1 MVCGDE
7 IARGKPDPEGFV
19 AGARLLG
26 AQPEMCVAFEDAPA
40 GILAARAAGM
50 PVVGITT
57 THEAAALAGAAV
69 VIADLTE
76 FDAALA
82 RAARRSSGGTAGA
95 PR

>member
-7 IARGKPDPEGFV
+7 IERGKPDPEGFL

-26 AQPEMCVAFEDAPA
+26 AEPGSCVACEDAPA

-50 PVVGITT
+50 PVIAIST
-57 THEAAALAGAAV
+57 THQSVALTGAAV
-69 VIADLTE
+69 VIPDLTQ

-82 RAARRSSGGTAGA
+82 TLARGASGGPAPA